1 MKSLKSAAR
10 RGSIIAAAGV
20 SALALSACSAGQVT
34 QTADQ
39 VAAVDGNFAAS
50 TDPAVSV
57 RDVTVLLNDVT
68 GEAALKFG
76 VSNEDYSGE
85 PVTLESV
92 TVDGQDVEMDAVDPI
107 GQDCVLI
114 ADTADNLE
122 AMPQA
127 DEDIACIQYTETSLE
142 NEDFPYAGNVPV
154 VFSFDFGDI
163 ELDATVAAHTLPAGE
178 ADRDYSTPG
187 PA

>member
-114 ADTADNLE
+114 ADAADNLE